1 MVKTQIQ
8 LPDHLFREA
17 KRIAAE
23 YEMSFAEVV
32 RRSLERTMPGY
43 PPKSSA
49 TWHPPEP
56 LDLGPVLAPVE
67 DWRLLANE
75 QPPEISTPSRRRR
88 SKPSSRQ

>member
-43 PPKSSA
+43 PP
-49 TWHPPEP
+49 EP